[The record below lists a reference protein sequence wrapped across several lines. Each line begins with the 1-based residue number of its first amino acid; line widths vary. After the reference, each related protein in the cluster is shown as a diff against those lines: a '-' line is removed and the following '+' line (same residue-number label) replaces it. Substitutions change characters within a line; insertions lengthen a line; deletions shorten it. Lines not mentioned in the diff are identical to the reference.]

1 MSILKQLF
9 HFYIHASIH
18 VGFAVLCLQYVTL
31 ISFGIPY
38 EKEYSFLVFF
48 GTVLCYNLL
57 KHYNFFLNRLI
68 IFRFYKPILITTF
81 LVAVGFIFCF
91 FYATPYTQINLLLTG
106 IIVLFYPFLRKFTFI
121 KLFTVSFCVS
131 VVTVFIPLVSKNVSD
146 LDLFIIFLQRFLI
159 AIAWLIPFEI
169 QDLKVDEITLNTVAQ
184 KYGIEKSKKIGIFMV
199 LTFVLCE
206 FFKSTFSYATLF
218 VGLISFLFIHF
229 SSGNKKNQYYTSFW
243 VESIPIF
250 WLIFL
255 IIFE

>member
-1 MSILKQLF
+1 M
-9 HFYIHASIH
+9 
-18 VGFAVLCLQYVTL
+18 
-31 ISFGIPY
+31 
-38 EKEYSFLVFF
+38 
-48 GTVLCYNLL
+48 CYNLL
-57 KHYNFFLNRLI
+57 KYYSFFLNRLI
-68 IFRFYKPILITTF
+68 IFGFYKPILITTF

-91 FYATPYTQINLLLTG
+91 FHTTPYTQINVLLTG

-169 QDLKVDEITLNTVAQ
+169 YDLKVDEITLNTVAQ
-184 KYGIEKSKKIGIFMV
+184 KYGIEKSKKIGI
-199 LTFVLCE
+199 LFVLSFIICE
-206 FFKSTFSYATLF
+206 FFKSTFNYSTLF
-218 VGLISFLFIHF
+218 VCLISFLFIRL
-229 SSGNKKNQYYTSFW
+229 SGGNKKNQYYTSFW

-255 IIFE
+255 ILFE